1 MKQQKSTVILL
12 PVEAYDDEAVYEK
25 LSWACEKLGGIE
37 DILSGCDKDSKI
49 LLKPNLVRK
58 AEVSRAVMTHPVVMG
73 AVARILNEHHY
84 RDVSAGDSCGI
95 GMAKKVME
103 GTGMIERLEK
113 YGVRICDFESGT
125 RTNIGGKRAQWMVM
139 SDEVLRADAVI
150 NVCKMKTHALER
162 ITGAVKNIYGTVYGL
177 HKAKGH
183 TQFSDAHSFAGM
195 LVDLNLFVKPRLH
208 IMDGITAMEGNGP
221 TSGDPVDMK
230 LILVSKDPVALDSV
244 YCRLIG
250 LEPAM
255 VPTNTAGAAAGLG
268 VMDKTFIDIETPEGT
283 ISMDD
288 AVKHFGKMD
297 FNVDRSK
304 HRDYA
309 RWIKM
314 LKVFK
319 FLRVF
324 QKKPY
329 IDAEKCVKCGICVE
343 SCPVETKA
351 VNFKNGR
358 KQPPVYDYKKC
369 IRCFCCQEM
378 CPHKAIRVK

>member
-1 MKQQKSTVILL
+1 MMKQKTSKVILI
-12 PVEAYDDEAVYEK
+12 PASAYDDEEVYEN
-25 LSWACEKLGGIE
+25 LDWACKALGGIE
-37 DILSGCDKDSKI
+37 DILKGCTGSSKI

-73 AVARILNEHHY
+73 AIARILYEHHY
-84 RDVSAGDSCGI
+84 ENVSAGDSCGI

-113 YGVRICDFESGT
+113 YGVKICDFDSGT
-125 RTNIGGKRAQWMVM
+125 RTDIGGTRAKYMVM
-139 SDEVLRADAVI
+139 CDQVLKADAVI

-195 LVDLNLFVKPRLH
+195 LVDLNRFVGPKLH

-221 TSGDPVDMK
+221 TSGDPVDMN

-250 LEPAM
+250 LDSAL
-255 VPTNTAGAAAGLG
+255 VPTNVAGQAAGLG
-268 VMDKTFIDIETPEGT
+268 VMETSRIEVETPEGV
-283 ISMDD
+283 ISMED
-288 AVKHFGKMD
+288 AVRKYGKTD
-297 FNVDRSK
+297 FNVDRKK

-314 LKVFK
+314 LSIFK
-319 FLRVF
+319 IF

-329 IDAEKCVKCGICVE
+329 IDTEKCIRCGICVE

-351 VNFKNGR
+351 ISFKNGR
-358 KQPPVYDYKKC
+358 KHPPVYDYKKC
-369 IRCFCCQEM
+369 ISCFCCQEM